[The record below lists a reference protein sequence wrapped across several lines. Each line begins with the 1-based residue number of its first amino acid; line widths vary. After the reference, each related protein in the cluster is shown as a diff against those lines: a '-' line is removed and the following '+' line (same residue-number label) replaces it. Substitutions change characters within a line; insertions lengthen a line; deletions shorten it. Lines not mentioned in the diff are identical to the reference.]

1 MPGEWHTEWQSYFND
16 REKTIYN
23 DNFTTL
29 SKRRR
34 ADVLLS
40 NYVIEFQNSKISIEE
55 VEARKKDWSY
65 CDKKII
71 WVINGNHTCVVSPK
85 NNGIFLI
92 TVEYSWWKAENFQCH
107 DIVFFDIGGKI
118 YIIEPNNIKSLVV
131 QTSAPYSKDNFIKM
145 LKEDDMRVIDKLNNK
160 YIDHRPTVHIKQEGA
175 GNGKTYGIIQL
186 LQNNDY
192 RHYETFIY
200 LTKQHSAVNVIYQ
213 ELQDQTNRGDL
224 CNINIINDNTDN
236 KKHIIIYNNLK
247 TRKKCKIII
256 GTIDSFKW
264 TLGDKTITG
273 IDKFKTIVNDIIKN
287 DIRAG
292 KDGYIHY
299 TANGVK
305 LNMKTLIIGDE
316 MQDLHPEYTK
326 ALVKISIERGVDFYA
341 VGDKLQSITND
352 KNAFTFLTDELK
364 EDETIRIIRHN
375 YKNVCRR
382 FSDSKLIDF
391 VNTCVPFEKYNLPQI
406 ENQKKK
412 TNIKSIDFFKG
423 VWIDPNMPSHDNVDL
438 EADKIMEKYRYEV
451 NSHNRKPSD
460 FLFVTPFV
468 NKNPLLDEVNTKIRE
483 FWREKCNDNTDY
495 IKYSIFH
502 KSENGTSID
511 LTQST
516 NSTRIVSIHSSKGD
530 GRPIVFVIGLT
541 ESALLR
547 YTNENESL
555 IFNSLLHVSITRQK
569 EKLYFRYEENGDKI
583 YNLINKY
590 FENNNKII
598 KPIFTKSKN
607 VSLNKL
613 LSHNRENN
621 FDILFNKIISVENL
635 DNLSEN
641 SDGKKMLIDM
651 QHHCIRYG
659 VFSMLIRLY
668 LLSNSIKIKQ
678 NPYDEPIYQVLNKLQ
693 TIKISPVSVGE
704 YYKSIKENYPK
715 KKKVFPI
722 IKLTNRDKYQEYFNF
737 FVELIERVKRFIASF
752 LKTGLI
758 SGLDLEWI
766 ELVCLYYLMEVY
778 DNGVFSNISIDDV
791 YDIID
796 IYLKCSVKDKEMYLE
811 NHYEKII
818 KTEQIVSKF
827 LKENPNLTYLL
838 NHPIHFHGNND
849 DFGIYHNFELIGYN
863 ETNVVVIEIKPQF
876 NSLNYNDVVYESIF
890 KTFQIFKTKK
900 DKNSELLN
908 KTIKSVVLTYD
919 NDCEPFYIEYDKI
932 IRNKFNDVLE
942 LYKTNMLTHFELEHN
957 KIFNFFLYYKSMFKD
972 EPFMAKLINDY
983 KTNDKKS
990 YEYVVDFFKDMKREE
1005 KKKGNIQIDES
1016 NFSKKM
1022 LDNLEESIEDFF
1034 D

>member
-40 NYVIEFQNSKISIEE
+40 NYVIEFQNSKITIEE

-65 CDKKII
+65 CGKKII

-85 NNGIFLI
+85 NNGFFLI

-107 DIVFFDIGGKI
+107 DIVFFDIDGKI

-247 TRKKCKIII
+247 TQKKCKIII

-326 ALVKISIERGVDFYA
+326 ALVKIAIERGVDFYA
-341 VGDKLQSITND
+341 VGDKLQSITNE

-364 EDETIRIIRHN
+364 EDETIRIIRHS

-382 FSDSKLIDF
+382 FSDSELIDF

-406 ENQKKK
+406 ENKKKK

-423 VWIDPNMPSHDNVDL
+423 VWIDPNAPSHDNVDL

-451 NSHNRKPSD
+451 NTHNRKPND

-483 FWREKCNDNTDY
+483 FWREKYNDNTDY

-547 YTNENESL
+547 YTNENKSL

-569 EKLYFRYEENGDKI
+569 EKLYFRYEGNGDKI

-590 FENNNKII
+590 FENNNNII

-607 VSLNKL
+607 VSLKKL

-635 DNLSEN
+635 DNLSEK

-659 VFSMLIRLY
+659 VFSMLIKLY

-693 TIKISPVSVGE
+693 AIMINPVSAGE
-704 YYKSIKENYPK
+704 YYKLIKYKYPK
-715 KKKVFPI
+715 KKGIFPI
-722 IKLTNRDKYQEYFNF
+722 IKLTNGDKYEEYFNF

-778 DNGVFSNISIDDV
+778 DNGVFSNISIDDI

-849 DFGIYHNFELIGYN
+849 DFGICHNFELIGYN
-863 ETNVVVIEIKPQF
+863 ETNVVVLEIKPQF

-890 KTFQIFKTKK
+890 KTFQIIKTKK
-900 DKNSELLN
+900 DKNSKLLN

-919 NDCEPFYIEYDKI
+919 NDCEPFYIEYNNI
-932 IRNKFNDVLE
+932 IRSKFKDVLE

-972 EPFMAKLINDY
+972 EPFMVKLINDY

-990 YEYVVDFFKDMKREE
+990 YEYVVDIFRDMKREE
-1005 KKKGNIQIDES
+1005 KKKGIIQIDE
-1016 NFSKKM
+1016 NIFSKKM